1 MFPYND
7 EEIAWINKKK
17 TTKTTVFNHSLIYSL
32 LFALVAVILA
42 TTIPPIIYFSRIN
55 SIQLIASTTS

>member
-32 LFALVAVILA
+32 LFALVAAILA

-55 SIQLIASTTS
+55 SI